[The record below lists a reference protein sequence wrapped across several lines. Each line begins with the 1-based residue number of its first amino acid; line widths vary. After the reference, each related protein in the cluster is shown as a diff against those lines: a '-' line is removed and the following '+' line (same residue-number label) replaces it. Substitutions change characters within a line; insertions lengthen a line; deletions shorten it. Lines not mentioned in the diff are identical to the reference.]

1 MTGPMKIERIR
12 TYHLRAELTP
22 AEAFAYSQARVGF
35 RTAMLI
41 EIVADDGRSGWG
53 EAYGPPAPSKTII
66 DELYVPRLIGR
77 DPMDTTVIW
86 EELYAATRDYGRGG
100 FPVAALSAVDIALWD
115 LKGIAL
121 GQPVA
126 KLLGGVFRTQ
136 LTAYATGLYR
146 HDVADHAAA
155 LAAEARGY
163 VNDGFRAMK
172 LKVGFGVEEDARNA
186 HAVREA
192 ITRECRLAVDANH
205 AYDAMT
211 AIRLGR
217 LIEPLDIAWFEEPVP
232 PEDLDGYLQVKR
244 ALTMPIS
251 GGEAEYARFGFRD
264 LVARRCVDILQPDIC
279 ACGGF
284 TEALRIGA
292 LANTWGVTV
301 YPHVWGSAVGLHA
314 SMQWAASLPPNPF
327 ALVPGELWF
336 ELDRTANPF
345 REGLA
350 AEPLKRAGAI
360 IEVPQRPGLGL
371 EVDRS
376 VLEHHAVTTGEKK
389 R

>member
-1 MTGPMKIERIR
+1 VKIERIR

-22 AEAFAYSQARVGF
+22 AEAFAYSQAHVGI
-35 RTAMLI
+35 RTAMLV

-53 EAYGPPAPSKTII
+53 EAYGPPAPIKTVI
-66 DELYVPRLIGR
+66 DELYAPRLIGR

-86 EELYAATRDYGRGG
+86 EALYAAMRDYGRSG

-115 LKGIAL
+115 LKGITL

-126 KLLGGVFRTQ
+126 KLLGGAFRTQ

-146 HDVADHAAA
+146 HDVPDHAAA

-163 VNDGFRAMK
+163 VADGFGAMK

-186 HAVREA
+186 RAVREA
-192 ITRECRLAVDANH
+192 IGPACRLAVDANH

-217 LIEPLDIAWFEEPVP
+217 LIEPLGIAWLEEPVP
-232 PEDLDGYLQVKR
+232 PEDLEGYLQVKR
-244 ALTMPIS
+244 ALAMPIS
-251 GGEAEYARFGFRD
+251 GGEAEYSRFGFRD

-284 TEALRIGA
+284 TEAARIAA

-371 EVDRS
+371 EVERA
-376 VLEHHAVTTGEKK
+376 VLERYAVTTGEKK

>member
-1 MTGPMKIERIR
+1 MKIERIR

-22 AEAFAYSQARVGF
+22 AEAFAYSQAHVGI
-35 RTAMLI
+35 RTAMLV

-53 EAYGPPAPSKTII
+53 EAYGPPAPSKTVI
-66 DELYVPRLIGR
+66 DELYAPRLIGR

-86 EELYAATRDYGRGG
+86 EALYAAMRDYGRSG

-126 KLLGGVFRTQ
+126 KLLGGAFRTQ

-146 HDVADHAAA
+146 HDVPDHAAA

-163 VNDGFRAMK
+163 VADGFGAMK

-186 HAVREA
+186 RAVREA
-192 ITRECRLAVDANH
+192 IGPACRLAVDANH

-217 LIEPLDIAWFEEPVP
+217 LIEPLGIAWFEEPVP
-232 PEDLDGYLQVKR
+232 PEDLEGYLQVKR
-244 ALTMPIS
+244 ALSMPIS
-251 GGEAEYARFGFRD
+251 GGEAEYSRFGFRD

-284 TEALRIGA
+284 TEAARIAA
-292 LANTWGVTV
+292 LANAWGVTV

-314 SMQWAASLPPNPF
+314 SVQWAASLPPNPF
-327 ALVPGELWF
+327 AMIPGELWF

-350 AEPLKRAGAI
+350 AEPLKRVGAI

-371 EVDRS
+371 EVDRAT
-376 VLEHHAVTTGEKK
+376 LERYAV
-389 R
+389 

>member
-1 MTGPMKIERIR
+1 MKIERVR

-22 AEAFAYSQARVGF
+22 AEAFAYSQAHVGI
-35 RTAMLI
+35 RTAMLV

-53 EAYGPPAPSKTII
+53 EAYGPPAPSKTVV
-66 DELYVPRLIGR
+66 DELYAPRLIGR

-86 EELYAATRDYGRGG
+86 EELYAAMRDYGRSG

-126 KLLGGVFRTQ
+126 KLLGGAFRTQ
-136 LTAYATGLYR
+136 LAAYATGLYR
-146 HDVADHAAA
+146 HDVPDHPAA

-163 VNDGFRAMK
+163 VADGFGAMK

-186 HAVREA
+186 RAVREA
-192 ITRECRLAVDANH
+192 IGPERRLAVDANH

-217 LIEPLDIAWFEEPVP
+217 LIEPLGIAWFEEPVP
-232 PEDLDGYLQVKR
+232 PEDLEGYLQVKR
-244 ALTMPIS
+244 ALRMPIS
-251 GGEAEYARFGFRD
+251 GGEAEYSRFGFRD

-284 TEALRIGA
+284 TEAARIAA

-327 ALVPGELWF
+327 ALIPGELWF

-371 EVDRS
+371 EVDRAT
-376 VLEHHAVTTGEKK
+376 LERHAVTTGET
-389 R
+389 RR

>member
-1 MTGPMKIERIR
+1 MKIERIR

-22 AEAFAYSQARVGF
+22 VEAFAYSQAHVGV
-35 RTAMLI
+35 RTAMLV

-53 EAYGPPAPSKTII
+53 EAYGPPAPSKTVI
-66 DELYVPRLIGR
+66 DELYAPRLIGR

-86 EELYAATRDYGRGG
+86 EALYAAMRDYGRSG

-115 LKGIAL
+115 LKGIVL

-126 KLLGGVFRTQ
+126 KLLGGAFRTQ

-146 HDVADHAAA
+146 HDVPDHAAA

-163 VNDGFRAMK
+163 VADGFGAMK
-172 LKVGFGVEEDARNA
+172 LKVGFGVDEDARNVR
-186 HAVREA
+186 AVRDA
-192 ITRECRLAVDANH
+192 IGPACRLAVDANH

-217 LIEPLDIAWFEEPVP
+217 LIEPLGIAWFEEPVP
-232 PEDLDGYLQVKR
+232 PEDLEGYLQVKR
-244 ALTMPIS
+244 ALAMPIS
-251 GGEAEYARFGFRD
+251 GGEAEYSRFGFRD

-284 TEALRIGA
+284 TEAARIAA

-327 ALVPGELWF
+327 ALIAGELWF

-345 REGLA
+345 REGLV

-371 EVDRS
+371 EVDRAM
-376 VLEHHAVTTGEKK
+376 LDRYAVTTGEKT
-389 R
+389 

>member
-35 RTAMLI
+35 RTAMLV

-66 DELYVPRLIGR
+66 DELYPPRLIGR
-77 DPMDTTVIW
+77 DPMATTAIC
-86 EELYAATRDYGRGG
+86 EDLY
-100 FPVAALSAVDIALWD
+100 PS
-115 LKGIAL
+115 
-121 GQPVA
+121 PP
-126 KLLGGVFRTQ
+126 
-136 LTAYATGLYR
+136 
-146 HDVADHAAA
+146 HHAS
-155 LAAEARGY
+155 G
-163 VNDGFRAMK
+163 
-172 LKVGFGVEEDARNA
+172 
-186 HAVREA
+186 
-192 ITRECRLAVDANH
+192 
-205 AYDAMT
+205 AMT
-211 AIRLGR
+211 ALRLGR

-279 ACGGF
+279 AGGGF

-345 REGLA
+345 RESLA

-360 IEVPQRPGLGL
+360 IDAPQRPGLGI
-371 EVDRS
+371 EVDR
-376 VLEHHAVTTGEKK
+376 AM
-389 R
+389 

>member
-1 MTGPMKIERIR
+1 MKIERIR
-12 TYHLRAELTP
+12 TYHLRAELTA
-22 AEAFAYSQARVGF
+22 AEAFAYSQARITS
-35 RTAMLI
+35 RTAMLV

-53 EAYGPPAPSKTII
+53 EAYGPPAPSRIII
-66 DELYVPRLIGR
+66 DELYAPRLIGR

-86 EELYAATRDYGRGG
+86 EELYAAMRDYGRSG

-115 LKGIAL
+115 LKGISL

-126 KLLGGVFRTQ
+126 KLLGGVFRSQ

-146 HDVADHAAA
+146 HDVTDHAAA
-155 LAAEARGY
+155 LAAEARGH
-163 VNDGFRAMK
+163 VNDGFRLVK

-186 HAVREA
+186 RAVREA
-192 ITRECRLAVDANH
+192 IGRECRLAVDANH

-232 PEDLDGYLQVKR
+232 PEDLEGYLQVKR
-244 ALTMPIS
+244 ALAMPIS
-251 GGEAEYARFGFRD
+251 GGEAEYTRFGFRD

-284 TEALRIGA
+284 TEAARIAA

-327 ALVPGELWF
+327 ALIPGQQWF

-371 EVDRS
+371 EVDRA
-376 VLEHHAVTTGEKK
+376 VLERHAVTTGET
-389 R
+389 RR